1 MNKTKIK
8 NFSIWA
14 RRNLIEVVAYR
25 MRFLG
30 IDENGMAAREVKK
43 LKAGDKIAPV
53 YYIHEDDS
61 DSTYTADAY
70 EWADG
75 DNVIYAQLPNGDYYY
90 AFSIDDIYGD
100 YCMTDPVVFT
110 VGDDGISFSELE

>member
-1 MNKTKIK
+1 
-8 NFSIWA
+8 
-14 RRNLIEVVAYR
+14 
-25 MRFLG
+25 
-30 IDENGMAAREVKK
+30 MAAREVRK
-43 LKAGDKIAPV
+43 LKAGDKIAPI
-53 YYIHEDDS
+53 YYILGDDDS
-61 DSTYTADAY
+61 ESTYTADAY

>member
-30 IDENGMAAREVKK
+30 IDENG
-43 LKAGDKIAPV
+43 IAPV
-53 YYIHEDDS
+53 TFIYTGEDED
-61 DSTYTADAY
+61 ADKFL
-70 EWADG
+70 G
-75 DNVIYAQLPNGDYYY
+75 
-90 AFSIDDIYGD
+90 AFRKLIENPSLAFI
-100 YCMTDPVVFT
+100 
-110 VGDDGISFSELE
+110 

>member
-30 IDENGMAAREVKK
+30 IDENGIKSEMDGSTDK
-43 LKAGDKIAPV
+43 LKLYDMGTSKPAEVAGKDIAKRV
-53 YYIHEDDS
+53 RLASHIKDHEKTS
-61 DSTYTADAY
+61 DYKNAY
-70 EWADG
+70 
-75 DNVIYAQLPNGDYYY
+75 
-90 AFSIDDIYGD
+90 
-100 YCMTDPVVFT
+100 
-110 VGDDGISFSELE
+110 